1 MLVFG
6 IIIVIIFLF
15 AFLVFSIQLALYYNM
30 FNDVLITFALY
41 QIPVLVLFL
50 ALSYIFLQVFGDRI

>member
-15 AFLVFSIQLALYYNM
+15 AFLVFSLQLALYYNM
-30 FNDVLITFALY
+30 FNNVLITFAFY
-41 QIPVLVLFL
+41 QIPVLTLFL
-50 ALSYIFLQVFGDRI
+50 ALSYIFFQVFGDRI